1 MNKAMLGF
9 LIAVLVTI
17 AAAKFAY
24 NVRVDQGVEP
34 GNEAWAHSKMEFVT
48 WNKQKWT
55 TWIHDGV
62 FEQAP
67 QNTSNWSRHS
77 NASIAFTD
85 WDGELWQAKIDGDVF
100 LLAYR
105 GNWNGPV
112 ERSEGIRYRD
122 WSGDKQI
129 RTIAD
134 IRR

>member
-1 MNKAMLGF
+1 MTKVIPAL
-9 LIAVLVTI
+9 LTAVLLTI

-24 NVRVDQGVEP
+24 SVRVDQGVEP
-34 GNEAWAHSKMEFVT
+34 GNAAWSHSKMEFVA
-48 WNKQKWT
+48 WNRQKWT

-62 FEQAP
+62 FEQSP
-67 QNTSNWSRHS
+67 HDTSNWSRHS

-85 WDGELWQAKIDGDVF
+85 WDGEPWQAKIDGDVF

-105 GNWNGPV
+105 GNWEGPL

-122 WSGDKQI
+122 WSGAEQL

-134 IRR
+134 IQR